1 MRAEIITIGDE
12 ILIGQT
18 IDTNSAWLGKEL
30 NNRGIDLIQIT
41 SINDKAQSITQ
52 ALQLAETRADVIL
65 ITGGLG
71 PTKDDITKQ
80 VLANYFNTELVIN
93 EAALANIKKIFS
105 KVNRPLLQIN
115 IDQALIPA
123 SCTPLPNSRGTA
135 PGMLFN
141 RDNKIYVSMPGVPY
155 EMKAMMEKQ
164 VFPFLEQK
172 LDLPEDIVHQT
183 ITVVDVPESVLST
196 QIEDIEDHLPSHIKL
211 AYLPHLN
218 LVRLRLTAKSID
230 RSHKEI
236 EDDLSLQFNLIKE
249 RIGNVWFDGDRN
261 LSEIIGKKLKQNHKT
276 IGTIESCSGGFI
288 AHRITSV
295 PGSSSYYYGSL
306 LTYDYKAKTKLADIP
321 KDLLYAKGAVSY
333 EVAELMAK
341 NAQNKLGVD
350 YCISTTGIA
359 GPGGGTD
366 EKPVG
371 LVYIG
376 LALPN
381 GQVEV
386 KKCNFH
392 GTRDQV
398 IERTAYTAFNMVR
411 LALEKELQS
420 VSLE

>member
-30 NNRGIDLIQIT
+30 NNRGIDLVQIS
-41 SINDKAQSITQ
+41 SINDKAASITQ
-52 ALQLAETRADVIL
+52 ALKLAESRAEIIL

-80 VLANYFNTELVIN
+80 VLSEYFKTELVVN
-93 EAALANIKKIFS
+93 EDALNNIKKIFS
-105 KVNRPLLQIN
+105 RVNRPLLQIN

-123 SCTPLPNSRGTA
+123 NCTPLPNSRGTA

-141 RDNKIYVSMPGVPY
+141 ENDKVYVSMPGVPY
-155 EMKAMMEKQ
+155 EMKAMMEQQ
-164 VFPFLEQK
+164 VFPYLEDK
-172 LDLPEDIVHQT
+172 LDLQEDIVHQT

-196 QIEDIEDHLPSHIKL
+196 QIEDIEDQLPQYIKL

-218 LVRLRLTAKSID
+218 LVRLRLTAKSQEH
-230 RSHKEI
+230 SKEEI
-236 EDDLSLQFNLIKE
+236 ERDLTSQFNQIKE
-249 RIGNVWFDGDRN
+249 RIGNVWFEGDRN
-261 LSEIIGKKLKQNHKT
+261 LSENIGERLKHNQQT
-276 IGTIESCSGGFI
+276 IGTIESCSGGYI
-288 AHRITSV
+288 AHTLTSV
-295 PGSSSYYYGSL
+295 SGSSAYYYGSL
-306 LTYDYKAKTKLADIP
+306 LTYDYKAKTNLADIP

-341 NAQNKLGVD
+341 NAQAKLGVD

-359 GPGGGTD
+359 GPGGGTK

-381 GQVEV
+381 GKVHV
-386 KKCNFH
+386 KKCNYH
-392 GTRDQV
+392 GTRLQI
-398 IERTAYTAFNMVR
+398 IERTAYTALNMVR
-411 LALEKELQS
+411 LALEEELN
-420 VSLE
+420 LA